1 MKGDKKRESARCL
14 STFSYTDQKAAELRP
29 GAASEAKRLRGLFG
43 RTEASQGQ
51 KPRGSAWPRGIPS
64 GGAHD
69 PRPRGESREPGYR
82 GSSVQG
88 GGKPDLIGK

>member
-1 MKGDKKRESARCL
+1 MKGDKNESQRGVRLLFPTQTRRQL
-14 STFSYTDQKAAELRP
+14 SQRP
-29 GAASEAKRLRGLFG
+29 GAASEAKRLWDLFG
-43 RTEASQGQ
+43 RTEASRDQ
-51 KPRGSAWPRGIPS
+51 KPRGSAWPRGSPS

-69 PRPRGESREPGYR
+69 PRPRGESREPGCR